1 MAAKGTVEF
10 MAPKMERS
18 KLQMEYRSRL
28 VALPRHD
35 VLALGLSLAHIW
47 SAFNLVLAAYPWI
60 VHMTVVNPQLRITE
74 KNAFAYLSVAN
85 TLETL
90 REDPEEGKRL
100 LEKLRDSAILNLSLH
115 RGQRTMV
122 DLQGPEGHKQAF
134 RVLKALQ
141 DLGMPTP
148 PETPK
153 GELKKRPYSDL
164 IDDVFRLSLQ
174 GLDAII
180 LKKLLLPETIR
191 QYKGL
196 RANER
201 SPECVPVCPPASSA
215 FSTTHLA
222 VHDPKRV
229 SKVKKTPTLSDL
241 SPMMRSS
248 GIQLERNKG
257 QPTEYLKHS
266 PTAYVVNV
274 LWASA
279 DGLAHSSLRQCV
291 STSLTALSRHHRYVN
306 GHPVFKEESLD
317 LQVCMWDKLEEITR
331 ETHYGSPWRICGA
344 LNDYRFPEKTCLRT
358 AESAGKFLMLQAS
371 RFF

>member
-47 SAFNLVLAAYPWI
+47 SAFNLVLAAYPWVERCITPYLQPGVLLSPKSI

-141 DLGMPTP
+141 DLGGSVPSYAPTADKEGGSENKTEDIKAAAMTP
-148 PETPK
+148 PIAERRTEEET
-153 GELKKRPYSDL
+153 LLRPY
-164 IDDVFRLSLQ
+164 
-174 GLDAII
+174 
-180 LKKLLLPETIR
+180 
-191 QYKGL
+191 
-196 RANER
+196 
-201 SPECVPVCPPASSA
+201 
-215 FSTTHLA
+215 
-222 VHDPKRV
+222 
-229 SKVKKTPTLSDL
+229 
-241 SPMMRSS
+241 
-248 GIQLERNKG
+248 
-257 QPTEYLKHS
+257 
-266 PTAYVVNV
+266 
-274 LWASA
+274 
-279 DGLAHSSLRQCV
+279 
-291 STSLTALSRHHRYVN
+291 
-306 GHPVFKEESLD
+306 
-317 LQVCMWDKLEEITR
+317 
-331 ETHYGSPWRICGA
+331 
-344 LNDYRFPEKTCLRT
+344 
-358 AESAGKFLMLQAS
+358 
-371 RFF
+371 